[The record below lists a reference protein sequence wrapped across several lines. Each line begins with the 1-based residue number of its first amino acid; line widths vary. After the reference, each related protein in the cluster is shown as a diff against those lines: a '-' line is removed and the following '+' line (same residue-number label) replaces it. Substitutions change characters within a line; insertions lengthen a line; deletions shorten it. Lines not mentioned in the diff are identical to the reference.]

1 MKFIEDTNIENKKV
15 ILRCDLNVTIKDGS
29 IVDATKIKESLKT
42 INYLLSKNCSI
53 IILSHLGKIKCEED
67 KNKNSLYIVKLELE
81 KLLNK
86 KIYFSKTT
94 RGEELNELADSLK
107 PQDILLVENTRFED
121 YPEKLE
127 SKCDEELAKYWA
139 SLGSVFVNDAFGTTH
154 RRHASNYG
162 ISMYL
167 DTYYGYLI
175 KKELDGLAPVINPT
189 RPFTVIMGGS
199 KVEDK
204 ITIIKNLL
212 KECDHLIVGGGI
224 ANTFLK
230 ALDYELG
237 LSLYDEVYLSDI
249 KELYNDNKEKI
260 ILPYTVKT
268 LNNNKVYTK
277 NIKEIEKEDNILDI
291 VLENHYKDILNS
303 SKTIFVNGTL
313 GLYENEE
320 FKDGTENL
328 LKELANIDGKVI
340 IGGGDALASVN
351 KLGNKEDYYFIS
363 TGGGATLEYIKEKK
377 LLALE
382 GE

>member
-1 MKFIEDTNIENKKV
+1 
-15 ILRCDLNVTIKDGS
+15 
-29 IVDATKIKESLKT
+29 
-42 INYLLSKNCSI
+42 
-53 IILSHLGKIKCEED
+53 
-67 KNKNSLYIVKLELE
+67 
-81 KLLNK
+81 
-86 KIYFSKTT
+86 
-94 RGEELNELADSLK
+94 LK

>member
-249 KELYNDNKEKI
+249 KELYNNIKEKI

>member
-1 MKFIEDTNIENKKV
+1 MKFIEDVKLENKKV
-15 ILRCDLNVTIKDGS
+15 ILRCDLNVTIKDGK
-29 IVDATKIKESLKT
+29 IIDTTKIKESLKT
-42 INYLLSKNCSI
+42 INYLLSNNCNI
-53 IILSHLGKIKCEED
+53 VILSHLGKIKSEED
-67 KNKNSLYIVKLELE
+67 KNKNSLYLVKLELE

-86 KIYFSKTT
+86 EIYFSKYT
-94 RGEELNELADSLK
+94 RGKDLEQLANNLK
-107 PQDILLVENTRFED
+107 QQDILLVENTRFED

-127 SKCDEELAKYWA
+127 SKCNEDLAKYWA
-139 SLGSVFVNDAFGTTH
+139 SLGDAFVNDAFGTTH

-162 ISMYL
+162 ISKYL

-175 KKELDGLAPVINPT
+175 KKEIDGLEPVINPEEA
-189 RPFTVIMGGS
+189 FTVIMGGA

-212 KECDHLIVGGGI
+212 KECNYLIVGGGI

-230 ALDYELG
+230 ALNYEIG
-237 LSLYDEVYLSDI
+237 ISLYDKAYLNEI
-249 KELYNDNKEKI
+249 KTIYNENKDKI
-260 ILPYTVKT
+260 ILPQTVKT
-268 LNNNKVYTK
+268 LNNDIVYTK
-277 NIKEIEKEDNILDI
+277 NISDVKKEDNILDI
-291 VLENHYKDILNS
+291 VLENHYKEALKS

-313 GLYENEE
+313 GLYENDL
-320 FKDGTENL
+320 FKEGTEDL
-328 LKELANIDGKVI
+328 LRELTQINGKVI

>member
-53 IILSHLGKIKCEED
+53 VILSHLGKIKCEED

-260 ILPYTVKT
+260 ILPNTVKT